1 MPRGTSKDRAEAAE
15 PVGSR
20 IVTGVPP
27 RSGLFRRLGP
37 PLLRGV
43 LSTRDSDLAAA
54 ARDFGNRVHLRP
66 VAVLHPADAEDV
78 AAIVRF
84 GRENGFAVVPR
95 GAGCSVDGQAQAS
108 DGIVVDLSALC
119 AVGEP
124 APDRVRVD
132 GGARWSAV
140 LDATLPRGRAPLVV
154 PDHLGLSVGGTLSV
168 GGIGGTSHR
177 HGSVADNVLELEV
190 VTANGDL
197 LTCSPVRRPE
207 LFDAVRGSLGRYGI
221 ITGAT
226 LALTGTRS
234 SARTYRLVY
243 HDPAALL
250 ADQQRLVHEGRF
262 EHVEGH
268 AHCSGT
274 SGWRFVL
281 EAMQSFD
288 APHEPDDTALLKD
301 LAHHHVDTI
310 GTTSY
315 RDFLNRVAPLEARL
329 RATGSW
335 QHHPHPRCN
344 VLLPGRQAAALVT
357 QALAGLTEE
366 DIGPGGSVLLYPV
379 PTARLAA
386 PNVPKAR
393 DALTVVFGLQR
404 TAPPGRPELL
414 DRMVRDNLALR
425 ATVRKAGGADY
436 AYAATHCEAPGRP

>member
-1 MPRGTSKDRAEAAE
+1 MTGVLSQSGPFSRLGLPPLRGT
-15 PVGSR
+15 
-20 IVTGVPP
+20 
-27 RSGLFRRLGP
+27 
-37 PLLRGV
+37 

-54 ARDFGNRVHLRP
+54 ARDFGNRIHLRP
-66 VAVLHPADAEDV
+66 VAVLRPADAEDV
-78 AAIVRF
+78 ATIVRF

-95 GAGCSVDGQAQAS
+95 GAACSVDGQAQTS
-108 DGIVVDLSALC
+108 DGIVVDLSSLS

-124 APDRVRVD
+124 APGLVRVD
-132 GGARWSAV
+132 GGARWQGV
-140 LDATLPRGRAPLVV
+140 LDATLPCGRVPLVV

-177 HGSVADNVLELEV
+177 YGSVADNVLELEV
-190 VTANGDL
+190 VTASGDL

-226 LALTGTRS
+226 LALTGARS
-234 SARTYRLVY
+234 SARAYRLVY
-243 HDPAALL
+243 HDCAAFL

-268 AHCSGT
+268 AHRSGT
-274 SGWRFVL
+274 SGWVFVL

-288 APHEPDDTALLKD
+288 TPHEPDDTALLEG
-301 LAHHHVDTI
+301 LTHHHVDTI
-310 GTTSY
+310 ETVSY
-315 RDFLNRVAPLEARL
+315 RDFLGRVAPLEARL
-329 RATGSW
+329 RALGSW

-344 VLLPGRQAAALVT
+344 VLLPGLEAEALIT
-357 QALAGLTEE
+357 RTLAGLTEE
-366 DIGPGGSVLLYPV
+366 DIGPGGSVLLYPI

-386 PNVPKAR
+386 PHVPKAR

-404 TAPPGRPELL
+404 TAPPDQPELL

-425 ATVRKAGGADY
+425 AAARKAGGADY
-436 AYAATHCEAPGRP
+436 AYAATHCEAPDAYESFGRTPQSR

>member
-1 MPRGTSKDRAEAAE
+1 MTSVLPRFESS
-15 PVGSR
+15 SR
-20 IVTGVPP
+20 PGLPP
-27 RSGLFRRLGP
+27 
-37 PLLRGV
+37 LRGV
-43 LSTRDSDLAAA
+43 LSTRESDLVAA

-66 VAVLHPADAEDV
+66 VAVLYPADAEDV

-95 GAGCSVDGQAQAS
+95 GAACSVDGQAQAS
-108 DGIVVDLSALC
+108 DGIVIDLSSLRG
-119 AVGEP
+119 VGEP
-124 APDRVRVD
+124 GPGLVRVD

-140 LDATLPRGRAPLVV
+140 LDATLPRGQAPLVV
-154 PDHLGLSVGGTLSV
+154 PDYLGLSVGGTLSV

-177 HGSVADNVLELEV
+177 HGSIADNVLELEV

-197 LTCSPVRRPE
+197 LTCSPVRHPG

-226 LALTGTRS
+226 IALTGARS

-268 AHCSGT
+268 AHCSGE
-274 SGWRFVL
+274 SDWRFVL

-288 APHEPDDTALLKD
+288 VPHEPDDTALLAG
-301 LAHHHVDTI
+301 LTHHHVDRI
-310 GTTSY
+310 ETTSY
-315 RDFLNRVAPLEARL
+315 HAFLNRVAPFEARL
-329 RATGSW
+329 RALGSW

-344 VLLPGRQAAALVT
+344 VLLPGRSAATLIT
-357 QALAGLTEE
+357 ETLAGLTEE
-366 DIGPGGSVLLYPV
+366 DIGLGGSVLLYPI

-393 DALTVVFGLQR
+393 DAMTVVFGLQR

-425 ATVRKAGGADY
+425 TRGREAGGADY
-436 AYAATHCEAPGRP
+436 AYAATHCGAPDAHEPFGRMAPSHSPRL